1 MKNRTYYTL
10 RKLNP
15 NTCNKPYELDKYLY
29 IHDKL
34 KSHDNECNIAYAILF
49 HSKKEAEEYKTT
61 NDNAKDYAIYKVD
74 PREHCLSRTSCDDCS
89 WSGACQRYPY

>member
-1 MKNRTYYTL
+1 MRNRTYYTL

-15 NTCNKPYELDKYLY
+15 NACDKYYQSDKYLY

-34 KSHDNECNIAYAILF
+34 KSRDDACNIAYAILF

-61 NDNAKDYAIYKVD
+61 HDDAKDYAIYKVD
-74 PREHCLSRTSCDDCS
+74 PRDHCLSKTSCDDCS
-89 WSGACQRYPY
+89 WSGPCQRHPN